1 MLKILKH
8 LKKSVVALIVVTL
21 LLGLQAACDLALPT
35 YTSDIINVGI
45 AQGGIDDSIPEVIR
59 KNEMDKLL
67 LFMTEEEQN
76 VVLSHYVLLDKN
88 NISEQQWNSYLK
100 SYPLLES
107 EALYEWDN
115 KENALLKEY
124 LAYPMLLTFGFETDA
139 ARADEMKNQLTAN
152 LPPEM
157 IAPDMDVFDILFLLP
172 PEVKANIVTASLEF
186 AKQMPDIM
194 LSQTTSTYVKAEYEA
209 VGINIKDLQTNY
221 ILSVGLKM
229 VGLAFTAMLISVL
242 VTLLASRIAA
252 TLGKDLRKKVFE
264 KVVSFS
270 NKEMDQFSTSS
281 LITRSTNDIQQVQM
295 LIVMMVRTVIYAP
308 ILAVGGIFKVLNTNA
323 SMTWILAAGVATI
336 FAVIIVLLIITLPK
350 FKLMQK
356 LIDRVNL
363 VMREII
369 TGLPVIRAFSTQR
382 HEEKRF
388 DEANKDLTKNNLFVS
403 RVMNFLFPALMLIMN
418 LVSILIIW
426 VSADRINSGTM
437 QVGNMVAFI
446 QYTMQII
453 ISFLMLTIIS
463 IILPRAA
470 VAAKR
475 IDEVLMSKNSIED
488 PDTNKPLD
496 ETKKGVLEFK
506 NVHFRYP
513 NAEEDVLSDI
523 SFTAK
528 PGETTAIIGSTGSG
542 KSTLI
547 NLIPRFY
554 DVTQGSITIDGV
566 DIRSIKQSTLRDR
579 LGLIPQKGVLF
590 TGTIESNIKF
600 SNSKASDADMEKAAR
615 IAQATEFIEAMP
627 EKYQTSIAQ
636 GGTNV
641 SGGQKQRL
649 AIARALAKD
658 PDIYVFD
665 DSFSA
670 LDYKTDASLR
680 KTLKEELANRTL
692 IIVAQRISTIM
703 NAEQILVLD
712 EGRIVGKGTH
722 KELLKSC
729 DVYYQIAS
737 SQLSKEELAYE

>member
-8 LKKSVVALIVVTL
+8 LKKSVIALFIVTL

-45 AQGGIDDSIPEVIR
+45 AQGGIDDTIPEIIR
-59 KNEMDKLL
+59 KSELDKLL
-67 LFMTEEEQN
+67 LFMKEEEQS
-76 VVLSHYVLLDKN
+76 VVLSHYVLLDRN
-88 NISEQQWNSYLK
+88 NMSEQKWNSLLK

-107 EALYEWDN
+107 EELYQWDN
-115 KENALLKEY
+115 KEEALLKDY
-124 LAYPMLLTFGFETDA
+124 LSLPMMLTYGLTFDPS
-139 ARADEMKNQLTAN
+139 RAEEMRSQLVVS
-152 LPPEM
+152 LPVEM
-157 IAPDMDVFDILFLLP
+157 VTQDMDVFDILFLLP
-172 PEVKANIVTASLEF
+172 QEAKANVVAASVEY
-186 AKQMPDIM
+186 AKEMPDLL
-194 LSQTTSTYVKAEYEA
+194 LSQTATAYVKAEYETI
-209 VGINIKDLQTNY
+209 GININSLQTRY
-221 ILSVGLKM
+221 IILVGAKM
-229 VGLAFTAMLISVL
+229 VGLAFAAMLTSVL

-252 TLGKDLRKKVFE
+252 IMGKDLRKKVFE

-270 NKEMDQFSTSS
+270 NKEMDQFSTAS

-295 LIVMMVRTVIYAP
+295 LIVMMIRIVIYAP
-308 ILAVGGIFKVLNTNA
+308 ILAVGGIFRVLNTNA

-336 FAVIIVLLIITLPK
+336 FSVIITLLIVTLPK

-369 TGLPVIRAFSTQR
+369 TGLPVIRAFSTQQ

-388 DEANKDLTKNNLFVS
+388 DGANKDLTRNSLFVS
-403 RVMNFLFPALMLIMN
+403 RVMTFLFPALMLIMN
-418 LVSILIIW
+418 LVSILILW
-426 VSADRINSGTM
+426 VSADRINAGTM
-437 QVGNMVAFI
+437 QVGDMVAFI

-453 ISFLMLTIIS
+453 MSFLMLTMIS
-463 IILPRAA
+463 IVLPRAA

-475 IDEVLMSKNSIED
+475 IDEVLMTKNSIED
-488 PDTNKPLD
+488 PDTTKQLD
-496 ETKKGVLEFK
+496 TKKKGLLEFN

-513 NAEEDVLSDI
+513 NAEEDVLSGI
-523 SFTAK
+523 SFIAK

-554 DVTQGSITIDGV
+554 DVTGGKITIDGV
-566 DIRSIKQSTLRDR
+566 DIRNIKQRTLRDQ
-579 LGLIPQKGVLF
+579 LGFVPQKGVLF

-600 SNSKASDADMEKAAR
+600 SNSNASDADMKKAAR

-627 EKYQTSIAQ
+627 ENYQSPIAQ

-658 PDIYVFD
+658 PEIYVFD

-670 LDYKTDASLR
+670 LDYKTDATLR
-680 KTLKEELANRTL
+680 KTLKEELTDRTI